1 MMQRIDLQFRT
12 MNMFDSF
19 RITKGVL
26 HPLYLC
32 NTYSL
37 HFATPV
43 HTPSLQRVRHWVVN
57 SRSHWVL
64 YIILLLP
71 WCWEM
76 CGYTNPRS

>member
-1 MMQRIDLQFRT
+1 

-32 NTYSL
+32 NAYSF

-43 HTPSLQRVRHWVVN
+43 HTPSLQRVTTLDGEFSRPLGVV
-57 SRSHWVL
+57 
-64 YIILLLP
+64 
-71 WCWEM
+71 
-76 CGYTNPRS
+76 

>member
-1 MMQRIDLQFRT
+1 MMQRSDLQLRT

-32 NTYSL
+32 NAYSL

-43 HTPSLQRVRHWVVN
+43 HTPSLQRVTLLTTMDGEFSRPLGVV
-57 SRSHWVL
+57 V
-64 YIILLLP
+64 
-71 WCWEM
+71 
-76 CGYTNPRS
+76 